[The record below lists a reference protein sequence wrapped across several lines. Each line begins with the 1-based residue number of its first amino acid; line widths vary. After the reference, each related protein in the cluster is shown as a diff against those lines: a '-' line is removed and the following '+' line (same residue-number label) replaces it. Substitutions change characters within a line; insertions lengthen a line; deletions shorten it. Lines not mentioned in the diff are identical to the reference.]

1 MRILLKMLLENL
13 IVRLTLVTELFFFRR
28 LCECTL
34 KPRNVITVSEP
45 ERGAIWLSGQNSYPI
60 TWSQSKSCFKWN
72 IDLLDNEENKV
83 VEISSGLSEY
93 KEGTMKHIWLVPHS
107 IQSGDYRIK
116 VCENSYPETCGKS
129 GTFTIR
135 NSKGKKSQI
144 TNSLKILFSSRFGM
158 HSCDIVYII

>member
-1 MRILLKMLLENL
+1 MLLENL

-34 KPRNVITVSEP
+34 KPRNIITVSEP

-93 KEGTMKHIWLVPHS
+93 KEGTMKRIWLVPHS

-116 VCENSYPETCGKS
+116 VCENSSPETCGHS

-135 NSKGKKSQI
+135 NSKGKNIADYQFIKDS
-144 TNSLKILFSSRFGM
+144 F
-158 HSCDIVYII
+158 